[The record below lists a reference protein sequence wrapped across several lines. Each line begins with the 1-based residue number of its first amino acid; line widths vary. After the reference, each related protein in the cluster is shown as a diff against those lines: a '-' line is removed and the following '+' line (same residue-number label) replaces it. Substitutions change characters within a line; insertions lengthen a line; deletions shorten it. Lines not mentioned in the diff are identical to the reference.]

1 MKHALNT
8 DKRPSILVS
17 CDELHKAI
25 HEMRSEDI
33 IVLDEYRTP
42 NH

>member
-8 DKRPSILVS
+8 DQRPSILMS
-17 CDELHKAI
+17 CDELHEGI

-33 IVLDEYRTP
+33 VQC
-42 NH
+42 